1 MTNKTNYEKSRKHS
15 HKTLG
20 FSLHPNKAKEAKKM
34 LYELCLVFNYVQR
47 QKENLV
53 IEKAKENK
61 VDVALGKK
69 FRLSQSQLIYTLIEL
84 EHKDLGI
91 EDLMEKVRKA
101 EPILH
106 GEDLQKDMLNKS
118 TYPKDEL
125 LDANAIF
132 PPNNDVSAGVID
144 ELEIDE
150 EILL

>member
-1 MTNKTNYEKSRKHS
+1 
-15 HKTLG
+15 
-20 FSLHPNKAKEAKKM
+20 M

-53 IEKAKENK
+53 IEKAKQNQ

-91 EDLMEKVRKA
+91 TDLMEKVRKA